1 MTEERMGWPAVLT
14 EGPLTLRPYKRGD
27 AKTWSD
33 MRRANEDWL
42 ARWEPTSMGS
52 WHDTHTVASF
62 RALHRELRRNARAG
76 TSMPFA
82 VCWDGKFVGQLT
94 VGNIVRR
101 AFRSAYIGY
110 WVDKGHA
117 GKGIIPTS
125 VALVVDHCFTQG
137 GLHRIEVNIRPD
149 NRPSQRVVEKLGFR
163 KEALHER
170 YLYIDGA
177 WRDHIGYAVTMEDV
191 TERGGMME
199 RARGLL
205 KTG

>member
-1 MTEERMGWPAVLT
+1 MGWPVVLT
-14 EGPLTLRPYKRGD
+14 EGRLSLRPYKRSD
-27 AKTWSD
+27 ARAWSD
-33 MRRANEDWL
+33 LRRANEGWL
-42 ARWEPTSMGS
+42 SRWEPTSLGS

-62 RALHRELRRNARAG
+62 RALHRELKRTARAG
-76 TSMPFA
+76 TAMPFA
-82 VCWDGKFVGQLT
+82 VCWDGNFVGQLT

-117 GKGIIPTS
+117 GLGIIPTS
-125 VALVVDHCFTQG
+125 VALVVDHCFSRG
-137 GLHRIEVNIRPD
+137 GLHRIEVNIQPD

-191 TERGGMME
+191 LERGGMME

-205 KTG
+205 KAH